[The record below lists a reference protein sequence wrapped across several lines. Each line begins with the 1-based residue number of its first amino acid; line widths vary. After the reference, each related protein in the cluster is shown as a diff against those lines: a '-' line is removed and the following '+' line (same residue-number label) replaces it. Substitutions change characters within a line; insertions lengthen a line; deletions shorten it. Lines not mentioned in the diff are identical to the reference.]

1 MSFKFSCYRHEP
13 PPFSDQTYRQTVGQ
27 HAGSDVQSQ
36 NMPENG
42 ENGQTTPK
50 TYMYKIMGGGTLRIH
65 TYTHTCTH
73 NNKHFW
79 FKPCQ
84 LRQVQEH
91 PRGPPKAQPGRKA
104 GNEFAWLKTRFLLFL
119 APRFVH
125 KNNTHLPFAEVRC
138 GVGKNIKP
146 RDGLNL
152 WRYSKEFEINDNC

>member
-79 FKPCQ
+79 FKPCK
-84 LRQVQEH
+84 LRQVQH
-91 PRGPPKAQPGRKA
+91 PRGPRQEGRQRICMAENTIPFIPRPPLCTQKQHPLTLRRSTLWCRQKHKAAGRPK
-104 GNEFAWLKTRFLLFL
+104 
-119 APRFVH
+119 FVAIF
-125 KNNTHLPFAEVRC
+125 K
-138 GVGKNIKP
+138 GVWN
-146 RDGLNL
+146 
-152 WRYSKEFEINDNC
+152 

>member
-13 PPFSDQTYRQTVGQ
+13 PSFSDQTYRQTVGQ

-65 TYTHTCTH
+65 THKHTRVHIITSTFDLSLASWDRCST
-73 NNKHFW
+73 
-79 FKPCQ
+79 
-84 LRQVQEH
+84 L
-91 PRGPPKAQPGRKA
+91 GGPGRKA